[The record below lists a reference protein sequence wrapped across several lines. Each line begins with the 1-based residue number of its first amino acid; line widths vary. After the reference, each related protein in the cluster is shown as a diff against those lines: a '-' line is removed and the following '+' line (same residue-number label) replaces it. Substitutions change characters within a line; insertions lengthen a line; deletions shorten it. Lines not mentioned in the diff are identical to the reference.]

1 MEVIMYARLF
11 GLFLGLLAATAAAG
25 EMPQKVAAVQKYLLE
40 QEYPEVFGDKHY
52 RVKIEDALVADVDDD
67 GISEVILLVKPHY
80 RQSPTVVLFKVSK
93 DMKVKRVVE
102 GLAPGP
108 LVPVTGDYLDSHT
121 LGMAA
126 DLTVKGAEKDPKMR
140 KEAVAIA
147 LKEMGGVVEYANFI
161 HTDGRT
167 GKAPVYIDMT
177 HLKAPKDATC
187 EKFEFSK
194 VDALQVAAKDDGSG
208 NYIVALVGSE
218 LYMYKIKKIAAD
230 GFLQKTLTVK
240 KVDR

>member
-1 MEVIMYARLF
+1 MYARLF

-25 EMPQKVAAVQKYLLE
+25 ELPPKVAAVQKYLLE

-52 RVKIEDALVADVDDD
+52 RIKVEDALVADVDDD
-67 GISEVILLVKPHY
+67 GISEVILLVKPHF

-126 DLTVKGAEKDPKMR
+126 DLTVQGAEKDPKKR
-140 KEAVAIA
+140 KQAVAIA
-147 LKEMGGVVEYANFI
+147 LKEMGGVVEYSNFI
-161 HTDGRT
+161 HSDGRR
-167 GKAPVYIDMT
+167 GKAPVYIDMS
-177 HLKAPKDATC
+177 HLKSPKDGTC
-187 EKFEFSK
+187 KTFEFSK
-194 VDALQVAAKDDGSG
+194 VDALQMAAKDDGAG
-208 NYIVALVGSE
+208 NYLVALVGAE
-218 LYMYKIKKIAAD
+218 LYMYKIKKITTD
-230 GFLQKTLTVK
+230 GFLQKTLIVK

>member
-1 MEVIMYARLF
+1 MNVRLF
-11 GLFLGLLAATAAAG
+11 GLFLCLLAATAAAG
-25 EMPQKVAAVQKYLLE
+25 ELPPKVAAVQKYLLE

-52 RVKIEDALVADVDDD
+52 RIKVEDALVADVDDD
-67 GISEVILLVKPHY
+67 GISEVILRVKPHY

-93 DMKVKRVVE
+93 DLKVKRVVE

-126 DLTVKGAEKDPKMR
+126 DLTVQGAEKDPKKR
-140 KEAVAIA
+140 KQAVAIA

-161 HTDGRT
+161 HTDGRK
-167 GKAPVYIDMT
+167 GKAPVYIDMS

-187 EKFEFSK
+187 ENFEFST

-208 NYIVALVGSE
+208 NYLVALVGSE
-218 LYMYKIKKIAAD
+218 LYMYKIKKITPD